1 MHKHAWRQRVTCP
14 ILKSQNSFFQ
24 IDRSVNAF
32 ACVRNLRHTDAG
44 NVEREIRCTG
54 TYISCISKSWMHYI
68 DAETLRRKKKNIRI
82 RKLMYNRFRK
92 KDNRLHNGHW
102 FHMCNTYN
110 IEGACS
116 KPYEEL
122 VILSTGVSHGRA
134 GYAKNFVIRN
144 VSLSRNRG
152 TDFPF
157 GTRKIDGIYI
167 YIFRIKFSLN
177 KLAC

>member
-1 MHKHAWRQRVTCP
+1 MTSTCDLSDIEISKLVLP
-14 ILKSQNSFFQ
+14 
-24 IDRSVNAF
+24 DRSIRECIRMRAQLETHRCRKRWARNKVHGNVHIVHIQIVNALH
-32 ACVRNLRHTDAG
+32 RRG
-44 NVEREIRCTG
+44 NVTKE
-54 TYISCISKSWMHYI
+54 
-68 DAETLRRKKKNIRI
+68 KKKNIRI
-82 RKLMYNRFRK
+82 RKLMYNRSRK